1 MIAPA
6 KKNLPGKIIFFAGQV
21 YCGMRIC
28 AE

>member
-6 KKNLPGKIIFFAGQV
+6 KKNLPGKEDNLAGQV